1 MKKILLTFA
10 GIFIITCVSGQ
21 DLVKKIS
28 LQICSCLDTIESMDS
43 LEAKLDRCVPEAFLM
58 YFQTDAEEDENE
70 FFDSDTIKKTMDEVV
85 RQLGSYCPKIRKFVL
100 ADHEAKFY
108 RNSDSQAANDA
119 YDKADKAFK
128 SGDYK
133 SAEKYYN
140 QALKADPL
148 FVFAWDD
155 LALTCRKTGDYK
167 KAVKYYNKSL
177 EIYPE
182 GSYALQNQAVAYT
195 YLKEYDNALK
205 NYDLL
210 TSLYPDNPEGFFGE
224 AKIYILK
231 QDFETALDYAF
242 YTHKMYVNQKSDYVK
257 DTESMILQIHEKMKE
272 QNKLDVFNRK
282 ADEFG
287 VKVN

>member
-10 GIFIITCVSGQ
+10 GIFILTCVSGQ

-43 LEAKLDRCVPEAFLM
+43 LEAKLDRCVPEAFLL

-155 LALTCRKTGDYK
+155 LALTCRKSGDYK

-257 DTESMILQIHEKMKE
+257 DTEGMILQIHEKMKE

-282 ADEFG
+282 ADESG